1 MDRETSLLIFA
12 VALVMTVAAM
22 LGDRARRRSPLAGH
36 ALVPWHALLFVGL
49 TGMIFMGVHLLS
61 APG

>member
-12 VALVMTVAAM
+12 VALVLTVSAM
-22 LGDRARRRSPLAGH
+22 LGDRARRRAPLAAH

-49 TGMIFMGVHLLS
+49 TGMIFMGVHLL
-61 APG
+61 AMG

>member
-12 VALVMTVAAM
+12 VALVLTVAAII
-22 LGDRARRRSPLAGH
+22 GDRARTRAPLARH
-36 ALVPWHALLFVGL
+36 ALMPWHAMLFAGL

-61 APG
+61 IR